1 MKNKMKKILITGFKP
16 FGGQN
21 VNPSERIIS
30 SLSAPP
36 DTVLTKLILP
46 VEFRESERILVEEAE
61 KERPDCILSLGQA
74 GNSPHIAVERVA
86 VNLDSSLS
94 ADGRVVMPDEAGYA
108 PIDAPIFSGGPA
120 AYFST
125 LPFRAAVEALN
136 SDGIPAR
143 VSYSAG
149 TYVCNH
155 VMYVGCCLAE
165 RYGGMCSGFVHV
177 PFLPEQLSG
186 ESKSRG
192 RYSMPF
198 SDMLRG
204 IRIILNELA
213 KRL

>member
-1 MKNKMKKILITGFKP
+1 MKKILVTGFKP

-21 VNPSERIIS
+21 VNPSEKIIN
-30 SLSAPP
+30 SLTAPSG
-36 DTVLTKLILP
+36 TSLTKLILP
-46 VEFRESERILVEEAE
+46 VEFRESERILVEAAE

-74 GNSPHIAVERVA
+74 GNSPHIAIERVA

-94 ADGRVVMPDEAGYA
+94 ADGRTVMPDESGYA
-108 PIDAPIFSGGPA
+108 PIDTPIFSDRPA

-125 LPFRAAVEALN
+125 LPVRAMAEALN
-136 SDGIPAR
+136 KDGIPAR

-155 VMYVGCCLAE
+155 VMYIGCSIAE
-165 RYGGMCSGFVHV
+165 RYDGMRSGFVHV

-186 ESKSRG
+186 ESESNG

-204 IRIILNELA
+204 IQIILTELA
-213 KRL
+213 KHL